1 MYLFELSEDFNDQY
15 TPPEKYV
22 YDLEPVSE
30 IKLEEY
36 ETNLNEE
43 EMLKLLK

>member
-1 MYLFELSEDFNDQY
+1 MYLCELFEDFNEQY

-22 YDLEPVSE
+22 YDLEPVPE
-30 IKLEEY
+30 IKLEEL
-36 ETNLNEE
+36 ETNLNED